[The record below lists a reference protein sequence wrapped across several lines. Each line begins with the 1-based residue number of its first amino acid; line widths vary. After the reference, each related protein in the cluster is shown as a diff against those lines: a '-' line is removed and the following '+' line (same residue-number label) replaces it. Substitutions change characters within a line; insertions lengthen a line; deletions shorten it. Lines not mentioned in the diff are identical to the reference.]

1 MLKKSRSYALAAA
14 ALAAVFI
21 ALTPVAAPSVF
32 AQAAPAQQKKS
43 PLEIEAEN
51 AYKLANEKK
60 YPEAIAA
67 FKALKNGK
75 YKDWLETNEMV
86 SALDY
91 QIAACLIAQKKW
103 AEAEAEL
110 KAFVEKYPKDAQL
123 TDVRLAL
130 VNCYVQQERWEDA
143 RVTVDVILKW
153 LERNPNPGL
162 AIKAMLAR
170 VDLLQREGA
179 AKDKAGTK
187 PPEGVDSWE
196 KLALATSAQALY
208 SLTNNNINSSEM
220 IEARQKL
227 INIYRK
233 LGRVGEANAVKE
245 KVDAYIS
252 GKGGE
257 LDPAGLIRSNMQ
269 NLEVGDDYFSQAQ
282 EIDPEAADDAEFAR
296 RKELFR
302 QALQI
307 YQGVMRKSALVK
319 CFGPALESAK
329 AAVEQAKKAGGE
341 TPDEKAQA
349 RIDKAEEELAEL
361 EEYKTAFD
369 ANKDFDALIS
379 FRIGAG
385 LISLDRFWEAYV
397 AFGDIL
403 QNHKDFDLLSTATYY
418 YILTLR
424 AMGRDNEAQ
433 AECKKFIETYK
444 NTKEKGDE
452 LGRVALLLGQI
463 SYDKGDY
470 KDAIEQLQ
478 WVKQNVEKLPLDVN
492 CQIDWFII
500 AANFSRCPW
509 GILNDE
515 EKEYIKGMGKPGY
528 KPKLSQE
535 SQKTLSLIDAFLEKY
550 QSNMDFSPVVEEM
563 LYRRALLFFYSTM
576 LPETKAAFEVY
587 VDKYPEGQFIPDA
600 RYRLAVVQNGIRPPQ
615 TQDVVSRCT
624 NWIKDYFDVDDK
636 TVLNSL
642 AVPKVREDVS
652 VNIADSVAYQLPE
665 VYTLLGDANKSLAEA
680 VKGSDVR
687 QGLGNKKIAKFTQSD
702 LRKKQKYMD
711 ASVDAYILAAKTARY
726 NPDALY
732 FSLNELDKQLPQI
745 EGGYARLLDLYD
757 TLYNWDPSSPEA
769 LNYLFKKVDYTVRKA
784 RSEAQGM
791 QQAEK
796 LAHIAKAQDETRKI
810 MADAILKNINDPR
823 QDGVETLIDDLA
835 SRFADK
841 VKKHPAPKEGQVLP
855 PRDPKEYTV
864 EKAVADMKTLLNL
877 TGDSQA
883 SLVARARGLYAESV
897 IYDNLAF
904 LNARRNPPESNRLAS
919 KRDDLYRSLA
929 AQHKPDELSPMI
941 LSKVGSYLL
950 DRGDVAKAEEFFK
963 YVLDFYKGSESAEFS
978 FEGEGRIL
986 LDRKEYKKAYEI
998 FNEAIEGNVA
1008 YMLEPDLRLGRAQAL
1023 ILMSDADASS
1033 LNIADRFEN
1042 ATAELNYIK
1051 SIKEWRGRPTAA
1063 SLYYLGQ
1070 IKEMKAEKEKD
1081 RTKREDLYKSA
1092 IGDYRICYLT
1102 WKKYPEFAA
1111 KAMLRS
1117 GIVFKDKLGRPSDGV
1132 NPSDAEAAK
1141 LIFLQM
1147 TEESSRYKNTPEGK
1161 KAAEF
1166 LQTM

>member
-1 MLKKSRSYALAAA
+1 MLKKSRSYALATA

-21 ALTPVAAPSVF
+21 ALSPMTAPSAF
-32 AQAAPAQQKKS
+32 AQAAPAQPKKT
-43 PLEIEAEN
+43 PLQIEAEA
-51 AYKLANEKK
+51 AYNLANEKK
-60 YPEAIAA
+60 YPEAIVA

-75 YKDWLETNEMV
+75 WKEWLESNNMT
-86 SALDY
+86 SAIDY
-91 QIAACLIAQKKW
+91 QIAACLIAQKNW
-103 AEAEAEL
+103 TAAEAEL
-110 KAFVEKYPKDAQL
+110 KSFIEKYPKDPQL

-130 VNCYVQQERWEDA
+130 VNCYIQQERWEDA
-143 RVTVDVILKW
+143 RVAVDAILKW

-162 AIKAMLAR
+162 AIKATLAR

-179 AKDKAGTK
+179 AMDKSGKK
-187 PPEGVDSWE
+187 PPDGVESWE
-196 KLALATSAQALY
+196 KLALATSAQNLY
-208 SLTNNNINSSEM
+208 KLTNNNINSAEM

-233 LGRVGEANAVKE
+233 LGRIGEANALKA

-252 GKGGE
+252 GKGGA
-257 LDPAGLIRSNMQ
+257 LDPASLIRSNMQ
-269 NLEVGDDYFSQAQ
+269 NLEVGDDYFGQAQ
-282 EIDPEAADDAEFAR
+282 DIDVEMASDEEFAR
-296 RKELFR
+296 RQELFR

-307 YQGVMRKSALVK
+307 YQGVMRKDALMK
-319 CFGPALESAK
+319 CFAPALEMSK
-329 AAVEQAKKAGGE
+329 AAVETAKKQGGE
-341 TPDEKAQA
+341 TPDEKAQEK
-349 RIDKAEEELAEL
+349 IDKAEEELAQI

-369 ANKDFDALIS
+369 ENKDFDALIS
-379 FRIGAG
+379 FRIGAS

-424 AMGRDNEAQ
+424 AMGRDDEAQ
-433 AECKKFIETYK
+433 AECKKFIDTFK
-444 NTKEKGDE
+444 DNKEKGDE

-470 KDAIEQLQ
+470 KDAIAQLE
-478 WVKQNVEKLPLDVN
+478 WVKKNVSKLPLDVN

-528 KPKLSQE
+528 KPKLSAE
-535 SQKTLSLIDAFLEKY
+535 SQNTLSLIDSFLEKY
-550 QSNMDFSPVVEEM
+550 QKNTDFAPVVEEM

-642 AVPKVREDVS
+642 AVPKLRDDVS

-680 VKGSDVR
+680 VKGSETR
-687 QGLGNKKIAKFTQSD
+687 KGIGNKKIAKFTQSD

-732 FSLNELDKQLPQI
+732 FSLNELDKQLPQL
-745 EGGYARLLDLYD
+745 EGGYARLLDLYN

-769 LNYLFKKVDYTVRKA
+769 LGYLFKKVDYTVRKA
-784 RSEAQGM
+784 RAEAQKM
-791 QQAEK
+791 PQPER

-810 MADAILKNINDPR
+810 MAEAILKNINDPR

-841 VKKHPAPKEGQVLP
+841 VKKHPAPKEGEVP
-855 PRDPKEYTV
+855 KPRDPDEYTV
-864 EKAVADMKTLLNL
+864 EKAVADMKTLLKL
-877 TGDSQA
+877 TGDTPA

-904 LNARRNPPESNRLAS
+904 LNARRNAPESNRLAS

-929 AQHKPDELSPMI
+929 SQHKPDELSPMI
-941 LSKVGSYLL
+941 LSKVGAYLL
-950 DRGDVAKAEEFFK
+950 DRGDTKKAEEFFQ

-1008 YMLEPDLRLGRAQAL
+1008 YMLEPDLRLGRAQSL
-1023 ILMSDADASS
+1023 ILMSDADASA

-1042 ATAELNYIK
+1042 ATTELNYIK

-1063 SLYYLGQ
+1063 ALYYLGQ
-1070 IKEMKAEKEKD
+1070 VKEMKAAKEKD

-1111 KAMLRS
+1111 KAMLRT
-1117 GIVFKDKLGRPSDGV
+1117 GIVFKDFLKRPSDGV
-1132 NPSDAEAAK
+1132 NPSDSEAAK
-1141 LIFLQM
+1141 LLFLQM
-1147 TEESSRYKNTPEGK
+1147 TEPTSRYKDTPEGK
-1161 KAAEF
+1161 EAAKL

>member
-1 MLKKSRSYALAAA
+1 M
-14 ALAAVFI
+14 
-21 ALTPVAAPSVF
+21 
-32 AQAAPAQQKKS
+32 
-43 PLEIEAEN
+43 
-51 AYKLANEKK
+51 
-60 YPEAIAA
+60 
-67 FKALKNGK
+67 
-75 YKDWLETNEMV
+75 
-86 SALDY
+86 
-91 QIAACLIAQKKW
+91 
-103 AEAEAEL
+103 
-110 KAFVEKYPKDAQL
+110 
-123 TDVRLAL
+123 
-130 VNCYVQQERWEDA
+130 
-143 RVTVDVILKW
+143 
-153 LERNPNPGL
+153 
-162 AIKAMLAR
+162 
-170 VDLLQREGA
+170 
-179 AKDKAGTK
+179 
-187 PPEGVDSWE
+187 
-196 KLALATSAQALY
+196 
-208 SLTNNNINSSEM
+208 
-220 IEARQKL
+220 
-227 INIYRK
+227 
-233 LGRVGEANAVKE
+233 
-245 KVDAYIS
+245 
-252 GKGGE
+252 
-257 LDPAGLIRSNMQ
+257 
-269 NLEVGDDYFSQAQ
+269 
-282 EIDPEAADDAEFAR
+282 
-296 RKELFR
+296 
-302 QALQI
+302 
-307 YQGVMRKSALVK
+307 
-319 CFGPALESAK
+319 
-329 AAVEQAKKAGGE
+329 
-341 TPDEKAQA
+341 
-349 RIDKAEEELAEL
+349 
-361 EEYKTAFD
+361 
-369 ANKDFDALIS
+369 
-379 FRIGAG
+379 
-385 LISLDRFWEAYV
+385 
-397 AFGDIL
+397 
-403 QNHKDFDLLSTATYY
+403 
-418 YILTLR
+418 
-424 AMGRDNEAQ
+424 
-433 AECKKFIETYK
+433 
-444 NTKEKGDE
+444 
-452 LGRVALLLGQI
+452 
-463 SYDKGDY
+463 
-470 KDAIEQLQ
+470 
-478 WVKQNVEKLPLDVN
+478 
-492 CQIDWFII
+492 
-500 AANFSRCPW
+500 
-509 GILNDE
+509 
-515 EKEYIKGMGKPGY
+515 
-528 KPKLSQE
+528 
-535 SQKTLSLIDAFLEKY
+535 
-550 QSNMDFSPVVEEM
+550 
-563 LYRRALLFFYSTM
+563 
-576 LPETKAAFEVY
+576 
-587 VDKYPEGQFIPDA
+587 
-600 RYRLAVVQNGIRPPQ
+600 
-615 TQDVVSRCT
+615 
-624 NWIKDYFDVDDK
+624 
-636 TVLNSL
+636 
-642 AVPKVREDVS
+642 REDVS